1 MTRLLLICLAAI
13 YFVPAVAISRSAQN
27 AQSTQPRDS
36 SQPVT
41 QTSATAP
48 PAGKKIWTNDDLSG
62 LHDDA
67 GSASIGSSPA
77 PTRLTQPTAQASK
90 RNAAWYRDQISKLQA
105 KIPLLDTQIA
115 ALQLAIEGKP
125 TGDAKKSVRPY
136 SVRADD
142 WSVQLGQRSEKRD
155 DIFAKITALRD
166 EARRSGVPANALP

>member
-1 MTRLLLICLAAI
+1 MTRLLVICLAAI
-13 YFVPAVAISRSAQN
+13 YFVPAVAISLSAQN

-41 QTSATAP
+41 QTSATP

-62 LHDDA
+62 LHNDA
-67 GSASIGSSPA
+67 GSSSVGSSPA
-77 PTRLTQPTAQASK
+77 PTRSTQPTAQASK

-115 ALQLAIEGKP
+115 ALQSAIEGKP

-142 WSVQLGQRSEKRD
+142 WSVELGQLSEKRD

-166 EARRSGVPANALP
+166 EAHRSGVPANALP